1 MPSSLFELLL
11 TSHQIA
17 EEVKPVMYKQRIDLD
32 GQAELFRWLRE
43 SDRTCFTYT
52 EDVAFKLYD
61 IDPQKIVGALGKR
74 LRQSAHGRDAQS
86 PPADNPYRQACQAE
100 VDRILHGFSM
110 LPNVKKLTLR
120 RCIMSD
126 PRPPRHMSLAFAE
139 GLATQMPQL
148 QQLIIEDESFSLRPI
163 SSFKKLRALSFTGL
177 SVDDPSDMPG
187 IFSSLEDLI
196 GLEIYR
202 PDPNLDDAH
211 IQQRSG
217 RPELRRCQPAQLLEN
232 LPYSLQM
239 FTFHETSKFIRSHNL
254 GQQLVDTVQTV
265 IGALEDH
272 ANLTQLDLRSSAK
285 FSEPIRSHLA
295 SLISNAPLKDLELF
309 VDDFLSFEMLPKSIM
324 RVVWR
329 FSRSHM
335 LTVAFITG
343 LVTKAKEQH
352 QRLSELASI
361 IIYTHG
367 KPTEPEVREHQE
379 RAFKLLRVLG
389 ISLFWDCWDAPLKI
403 GA

>member
-17 EEVKPVMYKQRIDLD
+17 EEVKPVLYKQRIDLD
-32 GQAELFRWLRE
+32 GQAELLQWLRD
-43 SDRTCFTYT
+43 SDRTCFPYA

-86 PPADNPYRQACQAE
+86 PPADNPYRQACQFE
-100 VDRILHGFSM
+100 VDRILRGFSM
-110 LPNVKKLTLR
+110 LPKVKKLTLR
-120 RCIMSD
+120 RCTTSD
-126 PRPPRHMSLAFAE
+126 PRPPRHMSLAFAK
-139 GLATQMPQL
+139 GLAASMPQL
-148 QQLIIEDESFSLRPI
+148 QQLVIEDESFPLKSI
-163 SSFKKLRALSFTGL
+163 SSFKQLRALSFTGL

-217 RPELRRCQPAQLLEN
+217 RPELCRCQPAQLLES
-232 LPYSLQM
+232 LPYSLQI
-239 FTFHETSKFIRSHNL
+239 FTFHETSKSIRSHNL
-254 GQQLVDTVQTV
+254 GQQLADTIQTV

-272 ANLTQLDLRSSAK
+272 ANLTQLELRSSAK
-285 FSEPIRSHLA
+285 FSEPDRIRLA

-309 VDDFLSFEMLPKSIM
+309 VDDFLSFEMLPKSIT

-329 FSRSHM
+329 FSQSHM
-335 LTVAFITG
+335 PTVAFIRG
-343 LVTKAKEQH
+343 LVTQAKEQH
-352 QRLSELASI
+352 QRLCELAEI
-361 IIYTHG
+361 IIYTNG
-367 KPTEPEVREHQE
+367 KPTEQEVQEHQE
-379 RAFKLLRVLG
+379 RAIKLLEMLG